1 MGNKEINNLI
11 AEKVM
16 GWNLREMENV
26 SAWVDENDNWTLK
39 QMWNPSNDIQDAWEV
54 VEKLNC
60 DVKVT
65 KTDLK
70 PKYQVHVFVPG
81 DVKMVFAETAP
92 MAICKGA
99 LKAVGIQLQD

>member
-1 MGNKEINNLI
+1 MENREINNLI

-16 GWNLREMENV
+16 GWHLRKMENV
-26 SAWVDENDNWTLK
+26 AAWVDENKNWTLK
-39 QMWNPSNDIQDAWEV
+39 QMWNPSNDIQDAWQV
-54 VEKLNC
+54 VEKLKY
-60 DVKVT
+60 DVKIT

-99 LKAVGIQLQD
+99 LEVIKAQNQN